1 MDSVELAR
9 QVAAQLHANLVAWG
23 ADPWSPYAL
32 VIAEARRRG
41 IDVEP
46 TAAGA
51 AILNGG
57 RATFVAAD
65 KLIVHENIGSLFDQA
80 FLVAHEIGHVELGD
94 DPEADGPPEIDP
106 ARPAE
111 PSPVGMDRVVDYGRR
126 QRREVQMDLFARE
139 LLLPRGVARKL
150 HVEDGMTAS
159 AIAGRLGG
167 PFDVVAQ
174 QLFDALLLPTVP
186 PTTTETVVERPL
198 NPPQAVAAAHRGE
211 AYLLEA
217 GPGTGKTQTLVAR
230 VEGLLQ
236 DGVDPR
242 RILLL
247 TFSNKAAGEMAERI
261 ARKRP
266 EAAAAMWIGTFHA
279 FGLDIV
285 RRFHVELG
293 LPKDPRMMDRTEAV
307 ELLEEEF
314 PRFRLAHYRNLYDP
328 TQIIADMLA
337 AISRAKDEVV
347 DAAAYAALADAM
359 AAKAEGDAEAREIAE
374 RAGEVARVY
383 AAYETLKRSA
393 HRVDFGDLVALP
405 VQLLERE
412 AAIRATLQAQYD
424 HVLVDEYQDVNRS
437 SVRLLRALKPDGRNL
452 WMVGDAK
459 QSIYRFRGASS
470 FNMTRFGKED
480 FPGGIRGR
488 LKRNYRSVPEVV
500 AAFSTFAVTMR
511 AGDADSGLDPE
522 RAANGYKPELRTVQR
537 AEQQQVALADAIEE
551 LRSGGIGYRD
561 QAVLCTGNEKLSTI
575 GQDLE
580 RLGVPVLFLGSLF
593 ERAEV
598 KDLLSLLSVLVD
610 RRAMGLVR
618 VGCWPDFTL
627 SMNDVAAVFTHLRS
641 VEQPPAAWLMT
652 ADAAPG
658 VSESGRETL
667 TKLAAAL
674 QGFDQT
680 ASPWAVLAALLLDRT
695 RIAARLA
702 ASPDLADRTRGIAIW
717 QFLNFVRVQP
727 TGRGLPITR
736 LLDRVRRL
744 VRLGDDRDLR
754 QLPAAAQHLDAVRLM
769 TIHGAKGLEFGG
781 VHIPGLNSDTI
792 PRPPFVPPC
801 PAPDGMIAG
810 AVGSALEAFRA
821 GHAEEQECLFYVALS
836 RARDRLLLYAP
847 TEKSNG
853 HNRPLSSFLDRLG
866 ASLARRAIMTS
877 RTLPLPPEAREVEL
891 VVKGRLRFGAPQIA
905 LYESCPRR
913 FFYTHVLQ
921 VGGRRTATAFMR
933 LHEAVRLV
941 VELDIASTTPV
952 PEPDFHAH
960 MDAALDRQGLADH
973 GYRAEFRDLALAMLR
988 FFQSARAAATTETPV
1003 ALSLDFGG
1011 EEIVVTPDEI
1021 LVRPDGV
1028 RAVRRIRTGHLRSA
1042 ESKDVG
1048 AAAFMLAVRQA
1059 YPGAVA
1065 ELVHLSDG
1073 EARPLV
1079 LSDRELK
1086 GRRDK
1091 LARFLADIRAG
1102 RFPAEVS
1109 SRTCP
1114 NCPAFFICGPTPQ
1127 GALQKTYG
1135 PPCPQAICR
1144 DAI

>member
-9 QVAAQLHANLVAWG
+9 QVAAELHARLVASG
-23 ADPWSPYAL
+23 ADPWSPYDFA
-32 VIAEARRRG
+32 VAEAKRRG
-41 IDVEP
+41 IDVER

-51 AILNGG
+51 AVLNGG

-65 KLIVHENIGSLFDQA
+65 DLILHENMGSPFEQA

-94 DPEADGPPEIDP
+94 DPGGEAAPMIDP

-139 LLLPRGVARKL
+139 LLLPRTVARAL
-150 HVEDGMTAS
+150 HVDQGLAAS
-159 AIAGRLGG
+159 AIAAKLGA
-167 PFDVVAQ
+167 PFEVVAQ
-174 QLFDALLLPTVP
+174 QLFDALLLPPVP
-186 PTTTETVVERPL
+186 PAATAAHVERPL
-198 NPPQAVAAAHRGE
+198 NPLQAAAAAHRGE

-217 GPGTGKTQTLVAR
+217 GPGTGKTQTLIAR
-230 VEGLLQ
+230 VEGLLGE
-236 DGVDPR
+236 GVDPR

-279 FGLDIV
+279 FGLDII
-285 RRFHVELG
+285 RRFHAELG

-307 ELLEEEF
+307 ELLEGEF
-314 PRFRLAHYRNLYDP
+314 PRLRLAYYRNLYDP

-337 AISRAKDEVV
+337 AVSRAKDEVV
-347 DAAAYAALADAM
+347 DAETYAALADAM
-359 AAKAEGDAEAREIAE
+359 QAKAQDSDAREAAE

-383 AAYETLKRSA
+383 AAYEQLKRNA
-393 HRVDFGDLVALP
+393 HCIDFGDLVALP
-405 VQLLERE
+405 VQLLEKE
-412 AAIRATLQAQYD
+412 AAICAALQAQYD

-437 SVRLLRALKPDGRNL
+437 SVRLLSALRPDGRNL

-470 FNMTRFGKED
+470 FNITRFGKED
-480 FPGGIRGR
+480 FAGGNRGR
-488 LKRNYRSVPEVV
+488 LKRNYRSVPEIV
-500 AAFSTFAVTMR
+500 ASFSSFAITMR
-511 AGDADSGLDPE
+511 AGDADSGLDAD
-522 RAANGYKPELRTVQR
+522 RDANGHRPELRTVQR

-551 LRSGGIGYRD
+551 LRRDGYAYRD

-593 ERAEV
+593 ERGEV
-598 KDLLSLLSVLVD
+598 KDLLALLSILVD

-618 VGCWPDFTL
+618 IACWRDFAT
-627 SMNDVAAVFTHLRS
+627 SFADVVAVFDHLRAA
-641 VEQPPAAWLMT
+641 EHAPAGWLRHGE
-652 ADAAPG
+652 AIPG
-658 VSESGRETL
+658 LSDRGRQTVA
-667 TKLAAAL
+667 KLATAL
-674 QGFDQT
+674 DGFDQT
-680 ASPWAVLAALLLDRT
+680 ASPWTVLATLLLDRT
-695 RIAARLA
+695 RIAARLG
-702 ASPDLADRTRGIAIW
+702 ASEDLADRTRGIAIW

-727 TGRGLPITR
+727 AGRGLPITR

-792 PRPPFVPPC
+792 PRTPPAPPC

-810 AVGSALEAFRA
+810 AEGSALEAFRA
-821 GHAEEQECLFYVALS
+821 GQAEEQECLFYVAQS
-836 RARDRLLLYAP
+836 RARDRLILYAP

-853 HNRPLSSFLDRLG
+853 HNRPHSPFLDRLG
-866 ASLARRAIMTS
+866 ATLTRRSLVPAR
-877 RTLPLPPEAREVEL
+877 PLPVAAEARDIDL
-891 VVKGRLRFGAPQIA
+891 VVDGRLRLGAPQIA

-921 VGGRRTATAFMR
+921 VGGRRTATAFMH
-933 LHEAVRLV
+933 LHEAVRVV
-941 VELDIASTTPV
+941 VEAVIASDGPV
-952 PEPDFHAH
+952 SEQALQDRI
-960 MDAALDRQGLADH
+960 DAALAGEGLGEH

-988 FFQSARAAATTETPV
+988 FFLANRAEAVPEAPV
-1003 ALSLDFGG
+1003 ALSLSFGG
-1011 EEIVVTPDEI
+1011 EEIIVRPDEV
-1021 LVRPDGV
+1021 LVRPDGI
-1028 RAVRRIRTGHLRSA
+1028 RAVRRIRTGHMRSA
-1042 ESKDVG
+1042 EGKDVG
-1048 AAAFMLAVRQA
+1048 AAALMLAVRQSF
-1059 YPGAVA
+1059 PGAVA

-1073 EARPLV
+1073 EAHALA

-1086 GRRDK
+1086 GRKDK
-1091 LARFLADIRAG
+1091 LAKFLGDIRAG

-1114 NCPAFFICGPTPQ
+1114 NCPAFFICGQTPD
-1127 GALQKTYG
+1127 GPLQKKFV
-1135 PPCPQAICR
+1135 
-1144 DAI
+1144 

>member
-9 QVAAQLHANLVAWG
+9 QAAAELHARLVTSG
-23 ADPWSPYAL
+23 ADPWLPYDFIL
-32 VIAEARRRG
+32 TEARRRG

-51 AILNGG
+51 TMLNGG

-65 KLIVHENIGSLFDQA
+65 DLILHENIGSPFEQA

-94 DPEADGPPEIDP
+94 DLDDEPAPMIDP
-106 ARPAE
+106 VRASE
-111 PSPVGMDRVVDYGRR
+111 PSPVGMDRVIDYGRR

-139 LLLPRGVARKL
+139 FLLPRNVVRTL
-150 HVEDGMTAS
+150 HVDNGLSAS
-159 AIAGRLGG
+159 DIAAKLGA

-174 QLFDALLLPTVP
+174 QLFDALLLPPVP
-186 PTTTETVVERPL
+186 PPATAAHVERPL
-198 NPPQAVAAAHRGE
+198 NPLQAAAAGHRGE

-230 VEGLLQ
+230 VEGLLEE
-236 DGVDPR
+236 GVDPR

-266 EAAAAMWIGTFHA
+266 EAATAMWIGTFHA

-285 RRFHVELG
+285 RRFHAELG

-314 PRFRLAHYRNLYDP
+314 PRLGLVHYRNLYDP
-328 TQIIADMLA
+328 TQIIVDMLA
-337 AISRAKDEVV
+337 AISRAKDEVI
-347 DAAAYAALADAM
+347 DAGAYAGLADAM
-359 AAKAEGDAEAREIAE
+359 LAEARNPEAQKAAE
-374 RAGEVARVY
+374 RVREVACVY
-383 AAYETLKRSA
+383 AVYEQLKRNA
-393 HRVDFGDLVALP
+393 HCIDFGDLVAMP
-405 VQLLERE
+405 VELLERDTAIC
-412 AAIRATLQAQYD
+412 AAVQAKYD

-437 SVRLLRALKPDGRNL
+437 SVRLLSALRPDGRNL

-470 FNMTRFGKED
+470 FNMTRFGKKD
-480 FPGGIRGR
+480 FAGGRRGR
-488 LKRNYRSVPEVV
+488 LKHNYRSVPEIV
-500 AAFSTFAVTMR
+500 ASFSNFATMMK
-511 AGDADSGLDPE
+511 AGDADSGLEAE
-522 RAANGYKPELRTVQR
+522 RGPNGHRPELRTVQR

-551 LRSGGIGYRD
+551 LRREGHAYRD

-593 ERAEV
+593 ERGEV
-598 KDLLSLLSVLVD
+598 KDLLALLSILVD

-618 VGCWPDFTL
+618 VACLPDFIT
-627 SMNDVAAVFTHLRS
+627 SFADVAAVFDHLR
-641 VEQPPAAWLMT
+641 AAEHAPTSWLLDCAT
-652 ADAAPG
+652 LPGLSDA
-658 VSESGRETL
+658 GRQSL
-667 TKLAAAL
+667 AKLAVAFN
-674 QGFDQT
+674 GFDQT
-680 ASPWAVLAALLLDRT
+680 ASPWTVLGTLLLDRT
-695 RIAARLA
+695 HIAARIGMSA
-702 ASPDLADRTRGIAIW
+702 DLADRTRGIAIW
-717 QFLNFVRVQP
+717 QFMNFVRAQP
-727 TGRGLPITR
+727 TGRGLPISC

-792 PRPPFVPPC
+792 PRTPSAPPC

-810 AVGSALEAFRA
+810 AEGSAIEAFQA
-821 GHAEEQECLFYVALS
+821 GQTEEQECLFYVAQS
-836 RARDRLLLYAP
+836 RARDRLILYAP
-847 TEKSNG
+847 TEKRNR
-853 HNRPLSSFLDRLG
+853 HNRPISPFLDRLG
-866 ASLARRAIMTS
+866 TTLERRSVIPV
-877 RTLPLPPEAREVEL
+877 RPLPIAVEAQRVDL
-891 VVKGRLRFGAPQIA
+891 VVDGRLRFSAHKLT

-933 LHEAVRLV
+933 LHEAVRRV
-941 VELDIASTTPV
+941 VEGIVASRAPTT
-952 PEPDFHAH
+952 EQALHDHT
-960 MDAALDRQGLADH
+960 DAALASEGLADH
-973 GYRAEFRDLALAMLR
+973 GYYTEFRALALGMLH
-988 FFQSARAAATTETPV
+988 FFLGNRANAVGETPV
-1003 ALSLDFGG
+1003 ALSLNFG
-1011 EEIVVTPDEI
+1011 EEEIIVRPDEI

-1028 RAVRRIRTGHLRSA
+1028 RSVRRVRTGHMRSA
-1042 ESKDVG
+1042 ESKDVS
-1048 AAAFMLAVRQA
+1048 AAALMLAVKQTF
-1059 YPGAVA
+1059 PGAVA

-1073 EARPLV
+1073 EAST
-1079 LSDRELK
+1079 LSLSERELT

-1091 LARFLADIRAG
+1091 LEKFLSDIRAG
-1102 RFPAEVS
+1102 QFPAEVS

-1114 NCPAFFICGPTPQ
+1114 NCPAFFICGPTPD
-1127 GALQKTYG
+1127 GPLQKKF
-1135 PPCPQAICR
+1135 A
-1144 DAI
+1144 